1 MKDQLAAIA
10 AGLPADYADIRY
22 EENRKVRVLYEGK
35 KLSEV
40 ASTASSGGHVRAYA
54 DGGKA
59 ISSFS
64 DPERAGPIAKSTY
77 ASASLAGKLR
87 ERKLR
92 VADAPVL
99 TDSFLLSPERDPRTI
114 PLKEKLDLATQYN
127 ESILGEPSVI
137 TTQTAY
143 AEFASRRI
151 FVNSEGSAIEYELLN
166 CGIAGFIVTK
176 KEDVVQ
182 RVRFAFGGSEDYG
195 RLLGREEDLRK
206 QVAKACELLDAEPVK
221 AGIFPV
227 ILDPSEAGVFI
238 HEAFGHL
245 SEGDGLQNNP
255 AFRAR
260 LQMGTKLGRPIL
272 NVSDDPSLE
281 GRPGH
286 FIVDDEG
293 VRGVKTRLITEGALT
308 GRLHSRETAAEFG
321 EPLSGNMRA
330 VDARFTPL
338 VRMSNIFIEPGV
350 SSFDDMVSSIED
362 GYYLVGAKGG
372 QTSGDQFT
380 FGAQWGYRIV
390 NGRIGPMVR
399 DINMSGEL
407 FSTLEAIS
415 MVGDDLAFGE
425 RGGCGKGSPM
435 QTNRKSGTGAP
446 HIRIDTVTIGGV

>member
-1 MKDQLAAIA
+1 MKDQLAAIV

-35 KLSEV
+35 RLSDV

-64 DPERAGPIAKSTY
+64 DPERARPIAKSTC

-92 VADAPVL
+92 VADAPVIA
-99 TDSFLLSPERDPRTI
+99 DSFHLAPEKDPRTI
-114 PLKEKLDLATQYN
+114 PLKEKLDLAMQYN
-127 ESILGEPSVI
+127 EIILSEPSVI

-143 AEFASRRI
+143 DEFASRRV
-151 FVNSEGSAIEYELLN
+151 FVNSEGSVIEYELLN
-166 CGIAGFIVTK
+166 CGIVGFVLTK

-206 QVAKACELLDAEPVK
+206 QIAKACELLDAEPVK
-221 AGIFPV
+221 AGVFPV

-293 VRGVKTRLITEGALT
+293 VRGVRTRLITEGTLT

-338 VRMSNIFIEPGV
+338 VRMSNIFVEPGD

-390 NGRIGPMVR
+390 DGRIGPMVR

-415 MVGDDLAFGE
+415 MVGNDLAFGE

-446 HIRIDTVTIGGV
+446 HIKIDAVTIGGV

>member
-1 MKDQLAAIA
+1 MKDRLAAIA
-10 AGLPADYADIRY
+10 AGLSADYADIRY
-22 EENRKVRVLYEGK
+22 EENRKVRILYEGK
-35 KLSEV
+35 KLGEV
-40 ASTASSGGHVRAYA
+40 ASTVSSGGHARAYA

-64 DPERAGPIAKSTY
+64 DPERAGPIAESTC
-77 ASASLAGKLR
+77 ASASRAGRCR
-87 ERKLR
+87 EKGLR
-92 VADAPVL
+92 VADAPVIV
-99 TDSFLLSPERDPRTI
+99 DSFLVAPGKDPRTI
-114 PLKEKLDLATQYN
+114 PLKEKLDLATHYN
-127 ESILGEPSVI
+127 EIVLGEPSVI
-137 TTQTAY
+137 TTQTVY
-143 AEFASRRI
+143 DEFASRRV
-151 FVNSEGSAIEYELLN
+151 FVNNEGSAIEYELLN
-166 CGIAGFIVTK
+166 CGIAGSIVTK
-176 KEDVVQ
+176 KGNVVQ
-182 RVRFAFGGSEDYG
+182 RVRFAFGGCEDYG
-195 RLLGREEDLRK
+195 RLLDREEDLKKRI
-206 QVAKACELLDAEPVK
+206 AKACELLDAEPVK
-221 AGIFPV
+221 AGVFPV

-260 LQMGTKLGRPIL
+260 LQMGTKLGRSIL
-272 NVSDDPSLE
+272 NASDDPTLE

-293 VRGVKTRLITEGALT
+293 VRGVKTRLITEGILT

-338 VRMSNIFIEPGV
+338 VRMSNIFIEPGD
-350 SSFDDMVSSIED
+350 SSFDDMVTSVED
-362 GYYLVGAKGG
+362 GYYLVGARGG

-380 FGAQWGYRIV
+380 FGAQWGFRIE

-407 FSTLEAIS
+407 FSTLEGIS

-446 HIRIDTVTIGGV
+446 HIRIDAVTIGGV